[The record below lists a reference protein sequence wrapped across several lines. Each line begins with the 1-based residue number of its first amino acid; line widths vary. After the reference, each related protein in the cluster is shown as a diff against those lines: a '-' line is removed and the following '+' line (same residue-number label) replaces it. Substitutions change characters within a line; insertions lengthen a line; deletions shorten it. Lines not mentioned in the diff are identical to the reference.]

1 LFAQIKQ
8 FSTLQIINDTILL
21 HLASPELPLE
31 LLVLLL
37 FDTMADSPGAKDT
50 RSTVDAIHLE
60 NAAPRLE
67 SRAEPHAHG
76 TVQLLQG
83 GSVVLIPTPS
93 PDPKGEFPVL
103 CSVLLGEGRGGEV
116 FSSLQNSLTR
126 IDAETDLF
134 VRWIDPLNLPKWHK
148 FLIIFIVASYSATS
162 VLCTSGLGSVF
173 PSVLKEYA
181 PSEATKATDLL
192 TYPTLFMA
200 IGNLLSMP
208 LSVTIGRR
216 PVFLASL
223 ILLVISGF
231 WCAFPGSLDSHIAGR
246 NFYSIAAG
254 QSEALAP
261 YIIEEI
267 HFLHERSAKL
277 SWFIGLQTV
286 MDAGMFV
293 ATTYI
298 VPAWG
303 TKWWYLIITFLNA
316 AILILSIPFL
326 VETKY
331 DRPEDAD
338 SKFELKY
345 ICVAASGPR
354 RH

>member
-1 LFAQIKQ
+1 
-8 FSTLQIINDTILL
+8 
-21 HLASPELPLE
+21 
-31 LLVLLL
+31 
-37 FDTMADSPGAKDT
+37 M
-50 RSTVDAIHLE
+50 
-60 NAAPRLE
+60 
-67 SRAEPHAHG
+67 
-76 TVQLLQG
+76 
-83 GSVVLIPTPS
+83 
-93 PDPKGEFPVL
+93 
-103 CSVLLGEGRGGEV
+103 
-116 FSSLQNSLTR
+116 
-126 IDAETDLF
+126 
-134 VRWIDPLNLPKWHK
+134 
-148 FLIIFIVASYSATS
+148 
-162 VLCTSGLGSVF
+162 GSVF

-181 PSEATKATDLL
+181 PSEATRATDLL

-208 LSVTIGRR
+208 LSVTVGRR

-223 ILLVISGF
+223 VLLVVSGI
-231 WCAFPGSLDSHIAGR
+231 WCAFPGSLSSHIAGR

-277 SWFIGLQTV
+277 SWFIGIQTA
-286 MDAGMFV
+286 MTAGMFV

-316 AILILSIPFL
+316 AVLILSVPFV

-338 SKFELKY
+338 SE
-345 ICVAASGPR
+345 SS
-354 RH
+354 

>member
-1 LFAQIKQ
+1 
-8 FSTLQIINDTILL
+8 
-21 HLASPELPLE
+21 
-31 LLVLLL
+31 
-37 FDTMADSPGAKDT
+37 M
-50 RSTVDAIHLE
+50 
-60 NAAPRLE
+60 
-67 SRAEPHAHG
+67 
-76 TVQLLQG
+76 
-83 GSVVLIPTPS
+83 
-93 PDPKGEFPVL
+93 
-103 CSVLLGEGRGGEV
+103 
-116 FSSLQNSLTR
+116 
-126 IDAETDLF
+126 
-134 VRWIDPLNLPKWHK
+134 
-148 FLIIFIVASYSATS
+148 
-162 VLCTSGLGSVF
+162 LCTSGMGSVF

-223 ILLVISGF
+223 ILLVVSGI

-277 SWFIGLQTV
+277 SWFIGIQTALT
-286 MDAGMFV
+286 AGMFV

-316 AILILSIPFL
+316 AILILSVPFL

-338 SKFELKY
+338 SKLSSSPTLP
-345 ICVAASGPR
+345 SG
-354 RH
+354 HGTNTYKEGKST